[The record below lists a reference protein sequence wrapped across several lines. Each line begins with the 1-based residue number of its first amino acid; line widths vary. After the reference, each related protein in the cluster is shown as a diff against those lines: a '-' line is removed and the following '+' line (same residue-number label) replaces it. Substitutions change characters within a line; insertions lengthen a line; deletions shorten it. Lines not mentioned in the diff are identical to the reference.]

1 MNKNKKIIYIFALFL
16 LPVSIFSAPGD
27 PEDELLNQLPP
38 DQRKS
43 VIEKMNKAED
53 LELEI
58 EEAFEKPGTLIE
70 RPERDSLK
78 DGVKECD
85 DCIFGYE
92 FFQFAPTTFAPTDNA
107 AISADYILGPG
118 DSLAVNLYGNID
130 KTYKGYISREG
141 LLNIPSIGPVG
152 LAGMSFKEASI
163 FLQEKIKKELIGTSV
178 YLSLAELR
186 SISIY
191 VLGQAYKPG
200 KYTISG
206 LSSLTNALFISG
218 GVNEYGSLRKVQVR
232 RNNKIIGE
240 YDFYTFLLKGSLET
254 DIQLRDGDVIF
265 IPFIKNKVKLGGA
278 FNRPDLYEFLEGE
291 TLEDAIFFA
300 GGYKSDVLSNSSI
313 EISSVDRKSAKRNI
327 YSVLVNEAD
336 LTRKLLDG
344 DSVNVSGNSG
354 VKVET
359 IVLSG
364 AIQKPGEYAINQG
377 DTILDIIQ
385 RAGGY
390 TQDSFSEGSVFT
402 RVSVAKE
409 QKAAFLRTADELERT
424 LINIV
429 QEATTEAGTTLNEF
443 SLSPVTNLILRL
455 REIEPIGRQTV
466 ELDLIKLRSD
476 PYVNF
481 NVRDG
486 DKLFVPK
493 RPNSV
498 SVVGEVLNATT
509 LRYIPENSV
518 ADYVNLAGGLT
529 NEADKDRLYVIG
541 PDGQAEILKQSLFS
555 KTNNI
560 IIPGSTIVAARNS
573 KPWDAIKLTQ
583 VITPIL
589 ADLATSAAAIAAI
602 SD

>member
-1 MNKNKKIIYIFALFL
+1 MN
-16 LPVSIFSAPGD
+16 
-27 PEDELLNQLPP
+27 
-38 DQRKS
+38 
-43 VIEKMNKAED
+43 
-53 LELEI
+53 
-58 EEAFEKPGTLIE
+58 LIHH
-70 RPERDSLK
+70 
-78 DGVKECD
+78 
-85 DCIFGYE
+85 
-92 FFQFAPTTFAPTDNA
+92 A
-107 AISADYILGPG
+107 
-118 DSLAVNLYGNID
+118 
-130 KTYKGYISREG
+130 
-141 LLNIPSIGPVG
+141 
-152 LAGMSFKEASI
+152 
-163 FLQEKIKKELIGTSV
+163 
-178 YLSLAELR
+178 
-186 SISIY
+186 
-191 VLGQAYKPG
+191 
-200 KYTISG
+200 
-206 LSSLTNALFISG
+206 
-218 GVNEYGSLRKVQVR
+218 
-232 RNNKIIGE
+232 
-240 YDFYTFLLKGSLET
+240 
-254 DIQLRDGDVIF
+254 
-265 IPFIKNKVKLGGA
+265 
-278 FNRPDLYEFLEGE
+278 
-291 TLEDAIFFA
+291 
-300 GGYKSDVLSNSSI
+300 
-313 EISSVDRKSAKRNI
+313 
-327 YSVLVNEAD
+327 
-336 LTRKLLDG
+336 
-344 DSVNVSGNSG
+344 
-354 VKVET
+354 
-359 IVLSG
+359 
-364 AIQKPGEYAINQG
+364 
-377 DTILDIIQ
+377 
-385 RAGGY
+385 
-390 TQDSFSEGSVFT
+390 FSEGSVFT